1 MEEYVAT
8 GKVKLVYKYFPVLD
22 GPDIGESHWAS
33 YAAECAN
40 EQGKFWEYHDDLFN
54 HWLGENVGM
63 YEKDMLKKFARQMKL
78 DTKKFNECIDSDKY
92 ASAVEA
98 DIKEGLS
105 QQVNGTP
112 TFFLNGK
119 QMQIRSLEFE
129 EFAAA
134 IDQALKNK

>member
-1 MEEYVAT
+1 MST
-8 GKVKLVYKYFPVLD
+8 GKVKFVYKYYPVLD
-22 GPDIGESHWAS
+22 GQDIGESHWAA

-40 EQGKFWEYHDDLFN
+40 EQGKFWAYHDDLFV

-63 YEKDMLKKFARQMKL
+63 FEKDMLKKFARTLKL

-92 ASAVEA
+92 ASVIDA
-98 DIKEGLS
+98 DVKEGAALL
-105 QQVNGTP
+105 VRGTP
-112 TFFLNGK
+112 SFFLNDK

-134 IDQALKNK
+134 IDLALKK

>member
-1 MEEYVAT
+1 MAT

-22 GPDIGESHWAS
+22 GQDIGESHWSA

-40 EQGKFWEYHDDLFN
+40 EQGKFWEYHDNLFN

-63 YEKDMLKKFARQMKL
+63 YEKDMLKKFARQTKL
-78 DTKKFNECIDSDKY
+78 DPIKFNSCLDSAKS

-98 DIKEGLS
+98 DIKEGMSLN
-105 QQVNGTP
+105 VRGTP
-112 TFFLNGK
+112 SFFLNGK
-119 QMQIRSLEFE
+119 QLQVRSLEFE

-134 IDQALKNK
+134 FDQALKNK